1 MKNRTTEIVWLVS
14 NCATPNRRM
23 EIVRNMEKIGIKMKM
38 RQDIR
43 LFLVLLIFYF
53 LSFFI
58 HKTTQVSKAP
68 TVVLMKNPRSIDM
81 SGNESQNDNEK
92 CLKIENLQNN
102 LDFPVLILDKE
113 FLEKIENGSCE
124 QIRKIE
130 VGVDEKF
137 VQNRGFLQDPR
148 FKFVYFENST
158 EKDFLYLKTEQRT
171 VIPKNFDVRQLGNVI
186 LPKNIPIFL
195 GILKFINK
203 NYHSSCNC
211 EGYNFCYSDPQNY
224 LSVGRKFNCTSLQV
238 LKNLGILNTSQ
249 NFVDTSK
256 LSRDPKNVIFVS
268 ATSDDHYRYT
278 RNSIQSI
285 RKHLPNQKYILY
297 KIGLDQSNS
306 KKLLEEFD
314 NIEIRQFNFS
324 NYPSFVANIKE
335 YRWKSLIIDEVLQE
349 YPNVWWIDAHVF
361 LKSGV
366 LTNTIYE
373 ERAENNVTS
382 DILLSIPTYHS
393 NFAVLHTTLLE
404 YFPTSSIPLLKSE
417 KSGAQLGT
425 GFMYFARTRQTLEML
440 KWWTLCALDS
450 KCMAPDGAKLTCD
463 FSGGKYNVQ
472 ANCFRYDQSVLNILL
487 LNKFQDHIN
496 YFSDHGFVSTDFV

>member
-1 MKNRTTEIVWLVS
+1 
-14 NCATPNRRM
+14 
-23 EIVRNMEKIGIKMKM
+23 
-38 RQDIR
+38 
-43 LFLVLLIFYF
+43 
-53 LSFFI
+53 
-58 HKTTQVSKAP
+58 
-68 TVVLMKNPRSIDM
+68 MKNPRSIDM

-130 VGVDEKF
+130 
-137 VQNRGFLQDPR
+137 
-148 FKFVYFENST
+148 
-158 EKDFLYLKTEQRT
+158 
-171 VIPKNFDVRQLGNVI
+171 
-186 LPKNIPIFL
+186 
-195 GILKFINK
+195 
-203 NYHSSCNC
+203 
-211 EGYNFCYSDPQNY
+211 
-224 LSVGRKFNCTSLQV
+224 
-238 LKNLGILNTSQ
+238 
-249 NFVDTSK
+249 
-256 LSRDPKNVIFVS
+256 
-268 ATSDDHYRYT
+268 
-278 RNSIQSI
+278 IQSI